1 MVIQLVH
8 RHKFIIERFSLL
20 GEFVIGGS
28 TVYWFDPHTPRFF
41 FINAAT
47 KDAIIC
53 FFSNA
58 FLFV

>member
-28 TVYWFDPHTPRFF
+28 TVYWFDPHTPTFF
-41 FINAAT
+41 LSLQPR
-47 KDAIIC
+47 KMP
-53 FFSNA
+53 
-58 FLFV
+58 